1 MKKIIMIIFLFC
13 ILNEGI
19 LFYFVKNKIKT
30 LANKINLEKITDEYV
45 KNRFKESLLW
55 YEKYAY
61 IYRYKFILYSM
72 VSIVLSSSIP
82 LITLWEMDAF
92 GLKNKVLIGI
102 MSTLISIV
110 SGYLFLREPKNKWY
124 EYRKHAELLKKLY
137 SIKVIEELD
146 DNNFLKKLENILEI
160 EGENWYSALGRCKK
174 DEDDETEGE

>member
-1 MKKIIMIIFLFC
+1 MIKIIEIIALLC
-13 ILNEGI
+13 ILNEVV
-19 LFYFVKNKIKT
+19 LFYLVKNKVK
-30 LANKINLEKITDEYV
+30 LLDKKIDLEKISDKYV
-45 KNRFKESLLW
+45 KERFKESLVW

-72 VSIVLSSSIP
+72 ISIILSSSIP

-102 MSTLISIV
+102 MSTLISII

-137 SIKVIEELD
+137 SIKVIDELD
-146 DNNFLKKLENILEI
+146 DNDFLEKLETILEI
-160 EGENWYSALGRCKK
+160 EGKNWYSVLDRHKK

>member
-1 MKKIIMIIFLFC
+1 MIEIIGSIFLGWGLSELLLFWLVEDKMEKLEKQ
-13 ILNEGI
+13 IALNEI
-19 LFYFVKNKIKT
+19 SN
-30 LANKINLEKITDEYV
+30 EYI

-72 VSIVLSSSIP
+72 ISIILSSSIP
-82 LITLWEMDAF
+82 LITLWEMSAF

-102 MSTLISIV
+102 MSTLISII

-137 SIKVIEELD
+137 SIKVIEELG
-146 DNNFLKKLENILEI
+146 DNNFLEKLEIILET
-160 EGENWYSALGRCKK
+160 EGENWYSVLGRYKK
-174 DEDDETEGE
+174 DEEETEGE